1 MPTEAAATAAAA
13 AAAPTTAADDVE
25 WEELY
30 SEEHSRAYWQNV
42 ATREVTWEPQETAT
56 QVLLHSQLDTGGH
69 HDVNPQRP
77 HHSDLGQAF

>member
-1 MPTEAAATAAAA
+1 MPTEAAATAA

-56 QVLLHSQLDTGGH
+56 QVLLHRQLDTGGH

-77 HHSDLGQAF
+77 HHSDLGEAF